1 MSSSNTVVG
10 TPYQYKPLPP
20 GRIIRT
26 LLLRPARKL
35 NDPIRISL
43 GEQPLDALGNH
54 LFQYEAL
61 SYVWG
66 ANKRDQTIEFDG
78 QILLVT
84 PNCLAALQHLR
95 LKRKARRL
103 WIDAIC
109 IDQSS
114 NMEKQNQ
121 LKLMGEVYKSAS
133 QVLIWLGHGSKNAKK
148 EMRIIAAMRKA
159 GKVTR
164 YLPNPLSM
172 AVRFAC
178 LLPLGIFTE
187 PEPALYD
194 NEWFRRAWTLQEFCF
209 SRKAT
214 IIYDTVA
221 MKDWQFLKAASYIL
235 VSWPKVTKFTEIQ
248 NLEYLGASFHS
259 WKDVPRIDHALIQ
272 AQPGQKLAF
281 KNLLATIRSR
291 QSTDP
296 HDSVYAFYPLL
307 QALEFDVPEPDYDSD
322 VRQLFTDITI
332 SLMKDFQSLE
342 ALYYVSSTVRDPDL
356 PSWVPDY
363 RQRTNAWTRWRSHT
377 VIQKSLLLERIPAP
391 KRRSNVL
398 DVVGHIL
405 GVVNAPFPKMPELT
419 PQQEKNAYISCLN
432 VFCEWFNGSQSDL
445 LEFFGDAMTINEF
458 SKFVLGSPNSLIRR
472 TFNQSDSE
480 SSDSDRTGSIYRKRV
495 WTLASI
501 ALLSDSHDNEK
512 SQNKIK
518 SMSRVITFLH
528 NEVGVFDRTLFPFDD
543 RTLLA
548 GEYLFEL
555 LENWN
560 RIPGS
565 VKWPVDARLTR
576 AITVDFIASTA
587 DHSLFFTSTGLMGI
601 VPGQVQ
607 RGDVLVSIIGLYI
620 PIMVRRTPGSDNFAV
635 VGPALTVGIPE
646 EELDQ
651 WKSRR
656 NSQVSI
662 PLA

>member
-1 MSSSNTVVG
+1 MSSSNTVAS
-10 TPYQYKPLPP
+10 TPYQYQPMAP
-20 GRIIRT
+20 GRTIRT
-26 LLLRPARKL
+26 LLLKPARKL
-35 NDPIRISL
+35 NDPIHISL
-43 GEQPLDALGNH
+43 GEQPLDSCGNH
-54 LFQYEAL
+54 EFQYEAL

-66 ANKRDQTIEFDG
+66 ANKGDQPIECDG
-78 QILLVT
+78 QVLLIT
-84 PNCLAALQHLR
+84 PNCLAALHHLR

-114 NMEKQNQ
+114 NTEKQNQ

-133 QVLIWLGHGSKNAKK
+133 QVLIWLGHGNRNAKK
-148 EMRIIAAMRKA
+148 EMKCIAAMRRA
-159 GKVTR
+159 RKVAR
-164 YLPNPLSM
+164 YLPSPLPM

-178 LLPLGIFTE
+178 LLQFGIFTE
-187 PEPALYD
+187 PESVLYD

-209 SRKAT
+209 SQKAT
-214 IIYDTVA
+214 VIYDTVA
-221 MKDWQFLKAASYIL
+221 MKDWQFLKAADYIL
-235 VSWPKVTKFTEIQ
+235 ASRPKVTKFTEIQ
-248 NLEYLGASFHS
+248 NLEYLPAIFDT
-259 WKDVPRIDHALIQ
+259 WKDMPRIDHPLIQ
-272 AQPGQKLAF
+272 AQPGQKYAF
-281 KNLLATIRSR
+281 KCLLATIRSR
-291 QSTDP
+291 QSSDP

-322 VRQLFTDITI
+322 VGQLFTHITI
-332 SLMKDFQSLE
+332 SLMKEFQSLE
-342 ALYYVSSTVRDPDL
+342 GLYYVSSTVRDPDL

-377 VIQKSLLLERIPAP
+377 VIQKSQILERVPAP
-391 KRRSNVL
+391 ERLSNVL
-398 DVVGHIL
+398 GVVGHVL
-405 GVVNAPFPKMPELT
+405 GVVEAPFPKMPELT
-419 PQQEKNAYISCLN
+419 PQQEKNAYLSCLN
-432 VFCEWFNGSQSDL
+432 VFCEWFNGAQSDL

-458 SKFVLGSPNSLIRR
+458 SNLVVGLPNSFVGR
-472 TFNQSDSE
+472 TLNE
-480 SSDSDRTGSIYRKRV
+480 SDSDSSNSDRIGSIYRKRV
-495 WTLASI
+495 WALTSI
-501 ALLSDSHDNEK
+501 SLLSHSFDNEN
-512 SQNKIK
+512 SQNRFN
-518 SMSRVITFLH
+518 SERRVITFLH
-528 NEVGVFDRTLFPFDD
+528 NEVGVFDRTLFPSGD

-576 AITVDFIASTA
+576 AVTVDFITSTA